1 MVRLE
6 DYGTWDEALKRLEAS
21 RKALLALLREADPAW
36 LSAPLREGAW
46 TPLMVAEHVALVED
60 STARVLRRL
69 RRLAAGE
76 NLPPVPVKPGEF
88 KDGKPQAPEGV
99 RPKGGLSLEEVL
111 ALIDRGTF
119 SDGDRGLFSDI
130 VESVVEEDHYM
141 VAADFR
147 AYMQCQATVDRAF
160 ENQDTWMRTA
170 ILNVARMGRFSSDRA
185 IGEYAK
191 RIWNVDRVS
200 IPVSGNVR

>member
-111 ALIDRGTF
+111 AL
-119 SDGDRGLFSDI
+119 L
-130 VESVVEEDHYM
+130 
-141 VAADFR
+141 
-147 AYMQCQATVDRAF
+147 DRARAF
-160 ENQDTWMRTA
+160 LLEEVAKAIRTRTEVRT
-170 ILNVARMGRFSSDRA
+170 LYTYTPLRA
-185 IGEYAK
+185 LAF
-191 RIWNVDRVS
+191 RS
-200 IPVSGNVR
+200 IPSAASAAEHLIAERHR

>member
-46 TPLMVAEHVALVED
+46 TPLMED

-111 ALIDRGTF
+111 AL
-119 SDGDRGLFSDI
+119 L
-130 VESVVEEDHYM
+130 
-141 VAADFR
+141 
-147 AYMQCQATVDRAF
+147 DRARAF
-160 ENQDTWMRTA
+160 LLEEVAKADPQNPATFPHPFFGE
-170 ILNVARMGRFSSDRA
+170 LNPLGWLRA
-185 IGEYAK
+185 AAYHEAHHLK
-191 RIWNVDRVS
+191 ALQASLPR
-200 IPVSGNVR
+200 

>member
-6 DYGTWDEALKRLEAS
+6 DYGTWDEALKRLEAG

-111 ALIDRGTF
+111 AL
-119 SDGDRGLFSDI
+119 L
-130 VESVVEEDHYM
+130 
-141 VAADFR
+141 
-147 AYMQCQATVDRAF
+147 DRARAF
-160 ENQDTWMRTA
+160 LLEEVAKADPQNPATFPHPFFGE
-170 ILNVARMGRFSSDRA
+170 LNPLGWLRA
-185 IGEYAK
+185 AAYHEAHHLK
-191 RIWNVDRVS
+191 ALQASLPR
-200 IPVSGNVR
+200 

>member
-99 RPKGGLSLEEVL
+99 RPGGGLALEGGR
-111 ALIDRGTF
+111 AL
-119 SDGDRGLFSDI
+119 L
-130 VESVVEEDHYM
+130 
-141 VAADFR
+141 
-147 AYMQCQATVDRAF
+147 DRARAF
-160 ENQDTWMRTA
+160 LRGEVAPADPQNPATFPHPFFGE
-170 ILNVARMGRFSSDRA
+170 LNPLGWLRA
-185 IGEYAK
+185 AAYHEAHHLK
-191 RIWNVDRVS
+191 ALQASLPR
-200 IPVSGNVR
+200 

>member
-99 RPKGGLSLEEVL
+99 RPKGGLSLEEVAKADPQNPATFPHPFFGEL
-111 ALIDRGTF
+111 NPLGWLRAAAYHEAHHLKAL
-119 SDGDRGLFSDI
+119 
-130 VESVVEEDHYM
+130 
-141 VAADFR
+141 
-147 AYMQCQATVDRAF
+147 QASLPR
-160 ENQDTWMRTA
+160 
-170 ILNVARMGRFSSDRA
+170 
-185 IGEYAK
+185 
-191 RIWNVDRVS
+191 
-200 IPVSGNVR
+200 

>member
-111 ALIDRGTF
+111 ALLDRARAF
-119 SDGDRGLFSDI
+119 LL
-130 VESVVEEDHYM
+130 EE
-141 VAADFR
+141 VAKAAKAEAADMAVADLLLYTLITMVQMDNWLIVFFSPGL
-147 AYMQCQATVDRAF
+147 VVKEDRAAK
-160 ENQDTWMRTA
+160 EEQGALGVLEAEYKLRVRMR
-170 ILNVARMGRFSSDRA
+170 
-185 IGEYAK
+185 
-191 RIWNVDRVS
+191 
-200 IPVSGNVR
+200 

>member
-36 LSAPLREGAW
+36 LSAPLRAGAW

-76 NLPPVPVKPGEF
+76 NLPPVPV
-88 KDGKPQAPEGV
+88 
-99 RPKGGLSLEEVL
+99 
-111 ALIDRGTF
+111 
-119 SDGDRGLFSDI
+119 
-130 VESVVEEDHYM
+130 
-141 VAADFR
+141 
-147 AYMQCQATVDRAF
+147 
-160 ENQDTWMRTA
+160 
-170 ILNVARMGRFSSDRA
+170 
-185 IGEYAK
+185 
-191 RIWNVDRVS
+191 
-200 IPVSGNVR
+200 